1 MVRLFS
7 KVNDYLSLVKFSHT
21 IFAMP
26 FAFVGFTLTVVR
38 DGYPFTLRAL
48 LLIIA
53 CMVFARSAAMSFNR
67 IADRDFD
74 KLNPRTSKREIPSG
88 RISVRNASLF
98 TIASSI
104 LFIISAGLLN
114 RLALILS
121 PAALIIILGYSF
133 TKRFTSLCHFV
144 LGLGLSLSPVGAY
157 IAVTGHFA
165 IIPLLFSGIVLT
177 WVSGFDIIYALQDDD
192 FDKNA
197 GLHSIPS
204 RLSRRNALL
213 VSVLIHTITIALV
226 IITGFLIPGKIIYLA
241 GALVF
246 FILLVYQHVIVKPD
260 DLSRVNLAFGT
271 TNGIAGLLF
280 SIFVIADLLI

>member
-104 LFIISAGLLN
+104 LFIISAGLLTDW
-114 RLALILS
+114 R
-121 PAALIIILGYSF
+121 
-133 TKRFTSLCHFV
+133 
-144 LGLGLSLSPVGAY
+144 
-157 IAVTGHFA
+157 
-165 IIPLLFSGIVLT
+165 
-177 WVSGFDIIYALQDDD
+177 
-192 FDKNA
+192 
-197 GLHSIPS
+197 
-204 RLSRRNALL
+204 
-213 VSVLIHTITIALV
+213 
-226 IITGFLIPGKIIYLA
+226 
-241 GALVF
+241 
-246 FILLVYQHVIVKPD
+246 
-260 DLSRVNLAFGT
+260 
-271 TNGIAGLLF
+271 
-280 SIFVIADLLI
+280 